1 MLKLKMMA
9 LAVLLSLSSISPALA
24 QSAPLKIV
32 VGFAPGGGV
41 DALAR
46 ITARHLETTLMRFVV
61 VENKSGAGGTIAAD
75 YVANSSP
82 DGNTLLLGD
91 TSLLIAP
98 HVYPKVAYKLPGS
111 FEPVGMV
118 GQAGLAIAVPGNSP
132 AKTLADF
139 LAMAK
144 KAPGKYPFASVG
156 VGSIHHL
163 AGELLEL
170 KAGVK
175 LLHVP
180 YRGGSKVNQALAAG
194 EVSMSIA
201 SIASAMGLAQAGKIR
216 ILAGLSAKRF
226 PALPNIPTVAEAV
239 PGYDVT
245 PSLFLLAPKGA
256 PASALAPVTAAL
268 KQVLQE
274 KAVQDAFIVQG
285 SVAQYHDPAWQA
297 GWMHCEEAR
306 WVDVINQAHLKFG
319 N

>member
-1 MLKLKMMA
+1 MLKKMA
-9 LAVLLSLSSISPALA
+9 LAVLLSLGSISPALA

-46 ITARHLETTLMRFVV
+46 ITARHLETVLKRSVV

-75 YVANSSP
+75 YVANSAR

-98 HVYPKVAYKLPGS
+98 HIYPKVAYKLPGS

-118 GQAGLAIAVPGNSP
+118 GQADLAIAVPGDSP

-144 KAPGKYPFASVG
+144 KAPGKYSFASVG

-163 AGELLEL
+163 AGELLGL

-180 YRGGSKVNQALAAG
+180 YRGGSKANQAVAAG

-201 SIASAMGLAQAGKIR
+201 SIASAMGLAKAGKIR

-226 PALPNIPTVAEAV
+226 PTLPNIPTVAETV

-285 SVAQYHDPAWQA
+285 SVAQYQDPAWQA
-297 GWMHCEEAR
+297 GWMRREEAR
-306 WVDVINQAHLKFG
+306 WVGVINQAHLKFG

>member
-1 MLKLKMMA
+1 MFKKMA
-9 LAVLLSLSSISPALA
+9 LAVVLSVGSIAPVFA
-24 QSAPLKIV
+24 QTAPLKIV

-46 ITARHLETTLMRFVV
+46 ITARQLEKTLKRSVV

-75 YVANSSP
+75 YVANSAR

-91 TSLLIAP
+91 SSLLIAP
-98 HVYPKVAYKLPGS
+98 HIYPTVAYKLPGS

-118 GQAGLAIAVPGNSP
+118 GQADLAIAVPGSSP

-144 KAPGKYPFASVG
+144 KEPGKYSFASVG

-180 YRGGSKVNQALAAG
+180 YRGGSKANQAVAAG

-201 SIASAMGLAQAGKIR
+201 SIASAKGLAQAGKIR
-216 ILAGLSAKRF
+216 ILAVLSAKRF
-226 PALPNIPTVAEAV
+226 PTLPNIPTVAETV

-268 KQVLQE
+268 KHVLRE

-285 SVAQYHDPAWQA
+285 SVAQYRDPVWQA
-297 GWMHCEEAR
+297 DWMHREEAR
-306 WVDVINQAHLKFG
+306 WVDVIKQAHLKF
-319 N
+319 NN